1 MAQKPLANEK
11 QVNSFW
17 TIWNIVEAVI
27 LLAAGVVSIVFG
39 CLDSQSA
46 DFKGNMGTIL
56 TYSVASFVILD
67 GLLRIIMSFLKEEN
81 RMEEPVMLVG
91 GFEITLGIV
100 IMVVLQDVFIQTM
113 VYFMA
118 IGMMVIGLLFLIF
131 SILTLVKK
139 ATEKYFMPIL
149 EIIFGAIL
157 VGVGVFIVVVYNVS
171 KEAGDRISLILTG
184 SVLAIAAIAQIAIV
198 TISATKRKKK
208 QKAEEKEKKSNYVKK
223 QEEPAP
229 QPEEKTATTDVIEST
244 EVKEIESTPVKQ
256 IESKD
261 EKGE

>member
-17 TIWNIVEAVI
+17 TVWNIVEAII

-39 CLDSQSA
+39 CLDGDNT

-81 RMEEPVMLVG
+81 RMEEPIMLVG

-100 IMVVLQDVFIQTM
+100 IMVVLKSVFIETM

-131 SILTLVKK
+131 SVLTLVKK
-139 ATEKYFMPIL
+139 TTEKYFMPIL
-149 EIIFGAIL
+149 EIVFGAIL

-171 KEAGDRISLILTG
+171 KEAGDKISLILTG

-208 QKAEEKEKKSNYVKK
+208 QKSEEKEGKNAPVEK
-223 QEEPAP
+223 QKEPIN
-229 QPEEKTATTDVIEST
+229 QPEEKNVDIIEST
-244 EVKEIESTPVKQ
+244 EIKEIESTPVKQ

-261 EKGE
+261 EEDK